1 MYKSIAILGSGTM
14 GYGFA
19 IDFSRHISDVRL
31 VDVND
36 AILQKGLANIDI
48 SLQVLCDEGLA
59 TREEAARV
67 KANIRTFTSSA
78 KAVDEVD
85 IVIEALPEVLSVK
98 HEIMGRADAEAP
110 EKTIFLTNSSSL
122 RPSDICSVLSPRR
135 RGRSLMAHY
144 FNPPEIMPLVELLPL
159 PETDK
164 KIMEDVR
171 EFYVSIG
178 KRPVIIKKEVAGLS
192 ANRIQMAV
200 WRELLWQLENDI
212 IDKKDLDMVLAYGPA
227 LRWATTG
234 VITMLDMTGLDIIY
248 NICNNLMKELDNA
261 AEATPLI
268 KKLIAE
274 KNLGLKTGKGF
285 FDYPEDKRAGVKD
298 SYVRRLAKQLAL
310 SKVNI
315 PGD

>member
-19 IDFSRHISDVRL
+19 IDFGRHISDVRL

-36 AILQKGLANIDI
+36 TVLQKGLANIDI

-67 KANIRTFTSSA
+67 KANIRSFTDST

-85 IVIEALPEVLSVK
+85 IVIEALPEVLSIK
-98 HEIMGRADAEAP
+98 HEVMGKASAAAP

-135 RGRSLMAHY
+135 RERSLMAHY

-164 KIMEDVR
+164 NIMENVR

-212 IDKKDLDMVLAYGPA
+212 IDKRDLDMVLAYGPA

-248 NICNNLMKELDNA
+248 NICGNLMKELDNA
-261 AEATPLI
+261 TEATPLL
-268 KKLIAE
+268 KKLIEE
-274 KNLGLKTGKGF
+274 KSLGLKTGKGF
-285 FDYPEDKRAGVKD
+285 FDYPEDQRAGVKD